1 MAFKLKKSDDEPLGI
16 HMNFKSYSAGSL
28 GQHVMSTGT
37 RKRKGLSEKVTTR
50 LHDVACRNLRIVLEE
65 IKKGGCS
72 SAVALFGNG
81 QRAER
86 VVLIACW
93 QHLAAFKSEDSSTG
107 SWIPCLRSEQGTV
120 GCCTSYLPVSPETA
134 ESDSRPLEPFLVIGS
149 WPSTALTSKASPAGR
164 AVSRRRRDE
173 RGVSLACSFS
183 RFCLLLCSM
192 SIDQLE

>member
-1 MAFKLKKSDDEPLGI
+1 MLCQLGL
-16 HMNFKSYSAGSL
+16 A
-28 GQHVMSTGT
+28 
-37 RKRKGLSEKVTTR
+37 KRKGLSEKVTTR

-107 SWIPCLRSEQGTV
+107 SWIPCLRSEQGTA
-120 GCCTSYLPVSPETA
+120 GCCTSDLTASPDTA

-164 AVSRRRRDE
+164 VSRPGRRSRATPNPKLVWCYGAL
-173 RGVSLACSFS
+173 RHVPPVARACVAFVV
-183 RFCLLLCSM
+183 RQM
-192 SIDQLE
+192 R